1 MRNFDRLDSVDEED
15 PRFRVAI
22 AAIEA
27 GEFDRSFEIVQE
39 LAEHGEPLAKH
50 FLGWHYHKGIGVT
63 QNDRE
68 AVHWWQMAARDGV
81 AESQQGLGWAY
92 EYGRGVT
99 QDFLEAYKWY
109 SRAVASGDQEAR
121 QNLRE
126 LSPKLSAEQIKRLED
141 VAG

>member
-1 MRNFDRLDSVDEED
+1 MDEED
-15 PRFRVAI
+15 PRFREAI

-27 GEFDRSFEIVQE
+27 GEFDRSFEIVYE
-39 LAEHGEPLAKH
+39 LAEGGEPLARH

-63 QNDRE
+63 QDDQQ
-68 AVHWWQMAARDGV
+68 AVKWWQMAARDGV

-92 EYGRGVT
+92 EHGRGV
-99 QDFLEAYKWY
+99 DRNYVEAYRWY
-109 SRAVASGDQEAR
+109 SRAVNSGDQEAR

-126 LSPKLSAEQIKRLED
+126 LSAKLSAEQIKQIED